1 MDNVKKG
8 RGIAVCTMQA
18 HPRKGFCL
26 NSLNFCIS
34 SVMLS
39 VYEYEGK
46 LFLISAGKFIVK
58 IRLFFSADGQ
68 TVLSFCKVLFYWF
81 GFQLHL
87 RYLSLNLY
95 LHCSILPQNT
105 SVGTSCF
112 LQRCGRNLAVHGE
125 SEPPPFCLFWSLRLC
140 IPANPACIAC
150 LPTWLCW
157 ICSSLWAEPALHHI
171 MVVARSVEHRGCR
184 RY

>member
-58 IRLFFSADGQ
+58 IRLFFQQMGKQ
-68 TVLSFCKVLFYWF
+68 FCPFVKF
-81 GFQLHL
+81 
-87 RYLSLNLY
+87 
-95 LHCSILPQNT
+95 
-105 SVGTSCF
+105 CF
-112 LQRCGRNLAVHGE
+112 IDLAF
-125 SEPPPFCLFWSLRLC
+125 SY
-140 IPANPACIAC
+140 
-150 LPTWLCW
+150 T
-157 ICSSLWAEPALHHI
+157 
-171 MVVARSVEHRGCR
+171 
-184 RY
+184 

>member
-46 LFLISAGKFIVK
+46 LFLISAGEFIVK
-58 IRLFFSADGQ
+58 IRLFFSRWANSS
-68 TVLSFCKVLFYWF
+68 VLL
-81 GFQLHL
+81 
-87 RYLSLNLY
+87 
-95 LHCSILPQNT
+95 
-105 SVGTSCF
+105 
-112 LQRCGRNLAVHGE
+112 
-125 SEPPPFCLFWSLRLC
+125 
-140 IPANPACIAC
+140 
-150 LPTWLCW
+150 
-157 ICSSLWAEPALHHI
+157 
-171 MVVARSVEHRGCR
+171 
-184 RY
+184 